1 MSGSPIEILCGEF
14 PRMPRYQIEGFYKG
28 SEQNLELTRKLIRT
42 HLGITIVE
50 NLVLYEITDSFD
62 SLIDRPGHLL
72 VEIASDCSMST
83 GYPKVF
89 KKKFGIPAVGND
101 LFQAIEPTN
110 SGRFVYYLVTRDR
123 YFNVATN
130 LEHCLEQLKL
140 HVQQHDIREIS
151 MPRIGHKLS
160 WVDVKQ
166 MILTKFSELE
176 LKINVYLI

>member
-28 SEQNLELTRKLIRT
+28 SEQDLELTRKLIRT

-89 KKKFGIPAVGND
+89 KKKFGVPAVGND
-101 LFQAIEPTN
+101 LFRAIEPTKFGLMMQAFARCHRQLIQ
-110 SGRFVYYLVTRDR
+110 SLLSRFSI
-123 YFNVATN
+123 
-130 LEHCLEQLKL
+130 C
-140 HVQQHDIREIS
+140 S
-151 MPRIGHKLS
+151 MNAG
-160 WVDVKQ
+160 
-166 MILTKFSELE
+166 
-176 LKINVYLI
+176 